1 MKKIAIDQS
10 NYIPWK
16 GYFDMINMV
25 DEFVL
30 YDDVQYTKRDWR
42 NRNKI
47 ITPTGPRWITIPV
60 VVKGKFFQKIK
71 DVEVADAGWIDVHL
85 KTLQAFYSRAP
96 FYRQY
101 KDYIASLYDKCR
113 TEDHLSRINYIF
125 LKGLCDLIGIK
136 TKLTFSSAYE
146 LCDGKNER
154 LLTIIR
160 QSGSDYYLS
169 GPAAKDYIDESMF
182 QAQGVALE
190 WMDYSGYP
198 EYKQQWDSFDHGVTI
213 LDLLFNVGPDIQK
226 YLKSFNPKPEA

>member
-125 LKGLCDLIGIK
+125 LKGLCDLIG
-136 TKLTFSSAYE
+136 
-146 LCDGKNER
+146 GKNER

-182 QAQGVALE
+182 RAQGVALE

-198 EYKQQWDSFDHGVTI
+198 EYRQQWDSFDHGVTI

-226 YLKSFNPKPEA
+226 YLKSFKPEPLE

>member
-47 ITPTGPRWITIPV
+47 ITPTGPRWII
-60 VVKGKFFQKIK
+60 FQKIK

-182 QAQGVALE
+182 RAQGVALE

-198 EYKQQWDSFDHGVTI
+198 EYRQQWDSFDHGVTI

-226 YLKSFNPKPEA
+226 YLKSFKPEPLE

>member
-96 FYRQY
+96 FYPSY
-101 KDYIASLYDKCR
+101 VKIYIR
-113 TEDHLSRINYIF
+113 RVMTRNP
-125 LKGLCDLIGIK
+125 LC
-136 TKLTFSSAYE
+136 
-146 LCDGKNER
+146 
-154 LLTIIR
+154 
-160 QSGSDYYLS
+160 
-169 GPAAKDYIDESMF
+169 
-182 QAQGVALE
+182 
-190 WMDYSGYP
+190 
-198 EYKQQWDSFDHGVTI
+198 
-213 LDLLFNVGPDIQK
+213 
-226 YLKSFNPKPEA
+226 